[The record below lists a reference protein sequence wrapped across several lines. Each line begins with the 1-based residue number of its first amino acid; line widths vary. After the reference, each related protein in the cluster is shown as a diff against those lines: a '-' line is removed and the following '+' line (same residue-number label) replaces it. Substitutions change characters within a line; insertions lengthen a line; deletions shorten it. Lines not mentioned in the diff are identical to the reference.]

1 MTQPS
6 NKAPESPS
14 PNGLTE
20 SDEGRIIRW
29 AIEYAAKFSGQYY
42 VNTYDLRMAAQ
53 YATLY
58 EREQSAAKDN
68 RIKQLEADNEQL
80 RQWKLIAPE
89 TPKDDRK
96 LYAVIGNGD
105 YLAYRIGIGYG
116 SHVEWDRF
124 KYYIELP
131 PVKP

>member
-14 PNGLTE
+14 PNGLTPDDYKRRNAE
-20 SDEGRIIRW
+20 IIRD
-29 AIEYAAKFSGQYY
+29 QYGVRHLPAY
-42 VNTYDLRMAAQ
+42 VFGFETGFE

-58 EREQSAAKDN
+58 EREQSAAKDQ
-68 RIKQLEADNEQL
+68 RIKELEADNEQL